1 MSLLSVCLFGTHL
14 PETAEPM
21 WLKFYTRTDIILPR
35 TRRLAFLWRLPR
47 GSRQGSRKCSVG
59 RYCISLAWPTFQLN

>member
-47 GSRQGSRKCSVG
+47 GPARGAENVPWGDIVSV
-59 RYCISLAWPTFQLN
+59 LHDQLFS